1 MQEPSRYLVPNS
13 DHTLPAEVNGHLPG
27 AFARVPRAF
36 PQEEEV
42 DLWEYW
48 RSIRKHI
55 RLIIA
60 IFLVTELATFA
71 FLLTRTPIYTSS
83 STIRI
88 EREAPEVLESKQQNG
103 EPDNAVDA
111 FYKTQYEML
120 RSRSLAA
127 RVIRDLGLEH
137 NATFTGADKRP
148 SLTSAATNWIRSLF
162 QMPGMGLQTPAEG
175 PVAGILGA
183 KPTNINL
190 YLASLSVSPVFNTR
204 LVSIAFSS
212 PDPSLAAEIANV
224 HVREFIRQNYQ
235 QHAQTGAE
243 AQHYLEG
250 TLNEIEARVEKS
262 EAALNQYRR
271 QRGIVDFSLDD
282 KNQLVS
288 ERIADLNRAV
298 VDAEAARIALGSDV
312 HTIEGND
319 SDSLPAV
326 TDSALIQRLKEES
339 AKLEGEYASLS
350 NQFTLDYP
358 PVAQLHAQ
366 LLEAQRREQ
375 QEVRKVTQSIKAKY
389 ESAVQRENELRRE
402 FEHEKDR
409 AMALKDASLQDAV
422 LTRDVETSRALYQS
436 VLERIKML
444 GVASESQMTNITI
457 VDPAELPTVP
467 SRPKKELTLVLT
479 GFLALLAGIGVTFV
493 RVANDRGLKTADEV
507 QSYLQFPN
515 LATVVHFAAPN
526 TVDARPTELLP
537 TGIDENNELVVAR
550 NELASAK
557 GLFSA
562 AGEAYRAIRTG
573 ILLSRSERSP
583 RTILFSSAT
592 GGEGKSVTATN
603 CALMFAQVD
612 ERVLLIDA
620 DLRRARC
627 HEILGR
633 DVHPGLTEVLVG
645 LQELDKAIQTTSSKG
660 LFFLSAGITPP
671 NPSELLGS
679 HKMRSILAAAA
690 SSFDH
695 VLIDS
700 PPILPV
706 SDSVVLSTLVDGV
719 VMVVSAQTAK
729 NLVRDACARLIYVGS
744 KVLGVVLNNVD
755 SEHRSSYAQYYP

>member
-1 MQEPSRYLVPNS
+1 VEQPSNYLIPNS
-13 DHTLPAEVNGHLPG
+13 DHPLPAELNARMPG
-27 AFARVPRAF
+27 TFARVPTVFA
-36 PQEEEV
+36 EEAEI

-48 RSIRKHI
+48 RSIRKHL
-55 RLIIA
+55 RLIVV
-60 IFLVTELATFA
+60 IFLVTELGTFA
-71 FLLTRTPIYTSS
+71 FLLTRTPTYTSA

-88 EREAPEVLESKQQNG
+88 EREAPQVLESKQQSG
-103 EPDNAVDA
+103 EPDNAIDS

-127 RVIRDLGLEH
+127 RVIHDLGLE
-137 NATFTGADKRP
+137 NRTTFTGATKEP
-148 SLTSAATNWIRSLF
+148 SLTGTASKWGWSLF
-162 QMPGMGLQTPAEG
+162 QSKE
-175 PVAGILGA
+175 PVAGQEILGA
-183 KPTNINL
+183 KPSYIDF
-190 YLASLSVSPVFNTR
+190 YLASLKIRPVFNTR

-235 QHAQTGAE
+235 EHAQTGAE

-262 EAALNQYRR
+262 EAALNRYRR
-271 QRGIVDFSLDD
+271 QRGIVEFSLDG

-288 ERIADLNRAV
+288 DRIADLNRAV
-298 VDAEAARIALGSDV
+298 VNAEAARISLGSDV
-312 HTIEGND
+312 HTIQGND
-319 SDSLPAV
+319 YNSLPAV
-326 TDSALIQRLKEES
+326 TDSTLIQRLKEAS

-375 QEVRKVTQSIKAKY
+375 EEVRKVTESIKARY
-389 ESAVQRENELRRE
+389 NSAVERENELRRE
-402 FEHEKDR
+402 FEHEKDQ

-422 LTRDVETSRALYQS
+422 LSRDVETSRALYQS

-457 VDPAELPTVP
+457 VDPAELQTVP
-467 SRPKKELTLVLT
+467 SSPKKELTLVLC
-479 GFLALLAGIGVTFV
+479 GFLALLGGIGVAFV
-493 RVANDRGLKTADEV
+493 KEASDKGLKTADEV
-507 QSYLQFPN
+507 QSYLRFPN
-515 LATVVHFAAPN
+515 LATVVHFATPN
-526 TVDARPTELLP
+526 TVDTQPTELLL
-537 TGIDENNELVVAR
+537 TRLDENQ
-550 NELASAK
+550 ELAVAGNQVTSAR

-583 RTILFSSAT
+583 RTILFSSAI

-603 CALMFAQVD
+603 CALMFAQLD

-620 DLRRARC
+620 DLRRPHC

-633 DVHPGLTEVLVG
+633 DSHPGLTEVLVG
-645 LQELDKAIQTTSSKG
+645 LQELDKAIQSTSSKG
-660 LFFLSAGITPP
+660 LFFLSAGVTPP

-679 HKMRSILAAAA
+679 HKMRGILAAAA

-729 NLVRDACARLIYVGS
+729 DLVRDACSRLIYVGS
-744 KVLGVVLNNVD
+744 KMLGVVLNNVD
-755 SEHRSSYAQYYP
+755 PQQGRSYAPYYTYFSKN

>member
-1 MQEPSRYLVPNS
+1 MEQPSNYLIPNT
-13 DHTLPAEVNGHLPG
+13 DHPLPAELNARVPG
-27 AFARVPRAF
+27 AFARVPTVFA
-36 PQEEEV
+36 EEAEI

-48 RSIRKHI
+48 RSIRKHL
-55 RLIIA
+55 RLIVA
-60 IFLVTELATFA
+60 MFLVTELGTFA
-71 FLLTRTPIYTSS
+71 FLLMKTPIYTGA

-88 EREAPEVLESKQQNG
+88 EREVPEVLESKQQNG
-103 EPDNAVDA
+103 EPDNAIDA

-127 RVIRDLGLEH
+127 RVIHDLGLEN
-137 NATFTGADKRP
+137 NATFTGADKEP
-148 SLTSAATNWIRSLF
+148 SLTGTVSKWIWSLF
-162 QMPGMGLQTPAEG
+162 QPKD
-175 PVAGILGA
+175 PVVGQGILGA
-183 KPTNINL
+183 KPSNIDL
-190 YLASLSVSPVFNTR
+190 YLASLRVRPVFNTR

-235 QHAQTGAE
+235 EHAQTGAE

-262 EAALNQYRR
+262 EAALNRYRR
-271 QRGIVDFSLDD
+271 QRGIVEFSLDD

-288 ERIADLNRAV
+288 DRIADLNRAV
-298 VDAEAARIALGSDV
+298 VNAEAARISLGSDV

-319 SDSLPAV
+319 YDTLPAV
-326 TDSALIQRLKEES
+326 TDSPLIQRLKEAS

-366 LLEAQRREQ
+366 LLETQRREQ
-375 QEVRKVTQSIKAKY
+375 EEVRKVTESIKARY
-389 ESAVQRENELRRE
+389 NSAMQRENELRRE

-422 LTRDVETSRALYQS
+422 LSRDVETSRALYQS

-457 VDPAELPTVP
+457 VDPAEMPTVP
-467 SRPKKELTLVLT
+467 SSPKKELTLVLC
-479 GFLALLAGIGVTFV
+479 GFLALLGGIGVAFIKE
-493 RVANDRGLKTADEV
+493 ASDRGLKTADEV
-507 QSYLQFPN
+507 QSYLRFPN
-515 LATVVHFAAPN
+515 LATVVHFATPN
-526 TVDARPTELLP
+526 AVDAPPTELLL
-537 TGIDENNELVVAR
+537 TRLDETQ
-550 NELASAK
+550 ELAVAGTQVTSAR
-557 GLFSA
+557 GLFAA

-592 GGEGKSVTATN
+592 GGEGKSITATN
-603 CALMFAQVD
+603 CALMFAQLD

-620 DLRRARC
+620 DLRRPRC

-633 DVHPGLTEVLVG
+633 DSHPGLTEVLVG
-645 LQELDKAIQTTSSKG
+645 LQELDKAIQSTSSKG
-660 LFFLSAGITPP
+660 LFFLSAGVTPP

-679 HKMRSILAAAA
+679 HKMRGILAAAA

-729 NLVRDACARLIYVGS
+729 DLVRDACARLLYVGS
-744 KVLGVVLNNVD
+744 KMLGVVLNNVD
-755 SEHRSSYAQYYP
+755 PEQRRSYAPYYTYFSKN

>member
-1 MQEPSRYLVPNS
+1 M
-13 DHTLPAEVNGHLPG
+13 
-27 AFARVPRAF
+27 
-36 PQEEEV
+36 
-42 DLWEYW
+42 
-48 RSIRKHI
+48 
-55 RLIIA
+55 
-60 IFLVTELATFA
+60 FLVTELGTFA
-71 FLLTRTPIYTSS
+71 FLLTRTPTYTSA

-103 EPDNAVDA
+103 EPDNAIDS

-127 RVIRDLGLEH
+127 RVIRNLGLE
-137 NATFTGADKRP
+137 NNSTFTGVDKKP
-148 SLTSAATNWIRSLF
+148 SLTSTETKWVRSRL
-162 QMPGMGLQTPAEG
+162 QMPAKG

-183 KPTNINL
+183 KATNIDL
-190 YLASLSVSPVFNTR
+190 YLASLSVRPVFSTR
-204 LVSIAFSS
+204 LVSIAFNSR
-212 PDPSLAAEIANV
+212 DPSLAAEIANV
-224 HVREFIRQNYQ
+224 HVREFIRQSYQ
-235 QHAQTGAE
+235 EHAQTGAE

-271 QRGIVDFSLDD
+271 QRGIVEFSLDD
-282 KNQLVS
+282 KNQLIS
-288 ERIADLNRAV
+288 DRIADLNRAV
-298 VDAEAARIALGSDV
+298 VNAEAARISLGSDV
-312 HTIEGND
+312 HTIQGND
-319 SDSLPAV
+319 YNSLPAV
-326 TDSALIQRLKEES
+326 TDSTLIQRLKEAS

-375 QEVRKVTQSIKAKY
+375 EEVRKVTESIKARY
-389 ESAVQRENELRRE
+389 NSAVQRENELRRE
-402 FEHEKDR
+402 FEREKDR

-422 LTRDVETSRALYQS
+422 LSRDVETSRALYQS

-457 VDPAELPTVP
+457 VDPAEMPTVP
-467 SRPKKELTLVLT
+467 SRPKKELTLVLS
-479 GFLALLAGIGVTFV
+479 GFLALLAGIGVAFV
-493 RVANDRGLKTADEV
+493 SEASDRGLKTADEV
-507 QSYLQFPN
+507 QSYLRFPN
-515 LATVVHFAAPN
+515 LATVVHFAAPS
-526 TVDARPTELLP
+526 TVDAQQTELLL
-537 TGIDENNELVVAR
+537 TRLDETHELVVTGNQATSAR
-550 NELASAK
+550 
-557 GLFSA
+557 GLFAA

-603 CALMFAQVD
+603 CAFMFAQVD

-620 DLRRARC
+620 DLRRPRC

-633 DVHPGLTEVLVG
+633 DSHPGLTEVLVG
-645 LQELDKAIQTTSSKG
+645 LQELDKAIQSTSTKG
-660 LFFLSAGITPP
+660 LFFLSAGVTPP

-679 HKMRSILAAAA
+679 HKMRGILAAAA

-719 VMVVSAQTAK
+719 VMVVSAHTAK
-729 NLVRDACARLIYVGS
+729 DLVRDACARLLYVGS
-744 KVLGVVLNNVD
+744 KMLGVVLNNVD
-755 SEHRSSYAQYYP
+755 TEQRNGYAPYYTYFNKN